1 MSKTFSLL
9 FYLKKAKIDNTG
21 KAPIYCRITVDGQ
34 RSELSIKRNVE
45 PSKWN
50 TEKGYVRGTTEDVRS
65 FNAYIDTVRNKLYDH
80 HRELLDKNILVTA
93 DGLKNVYLGIGEC
106 RKTMLEVF
114 EYHNEKIK
122 SQIGKDYS
130 VATHKKFIYTLN
142 HLTAF
147 IQAQYKRSDLFLHEI
162 NSEFVNEFDY
172 YLRVTKRCNNNT
184 TVKYVKL
191 FKKIISL
198 ALAHGWLDKNP
209 FLNYK
214 QKSKEV
220 EREYLLEHELKAIEE
235 KEFQILR
242 LQQVK
247 DVFVFCCYTGLAYVD
262 VAKLSKDNIVLGIDG
277 NKWIKQ
283 NRTKTETRSSIPI
296 LPAAEA
302 ILARYANDPYCVAN
316 SKLLPISSNQKMN
329 AYLKEI
335 ADLCGI
341 TKNCTMHLARHTF
354 ATSVTLTNGVSLESV
369 SRMLGHKSVRTT
381 QHYAKI
387 IDRRVS
393 DDMQLLKQKFA
404 AKAESKQFMRK
415 SG

>member
-1 MSKTFSLL
+1 MFVALL
-9 FYLKKAKIDNTG
+9 KMCRSINT
-21 KAPIYCRITVDGQ
+21 
-34 RSELSIKRNVE
+34 
-45 PSKWN
+45 
-50 TEKGYVRGTTEDVRS
+50 
-65 FNAYIDTVRNKLYDH
+65 YIDAVRNKLYEH
-80 HRELLDKNILVTA
+80 QREVLDKNTMLTA
-93 DGLKNVYLGIGEC
+93 EGLKNIYLGIGEC
-106 RKTMLEVF
+106 RKSVLEVF

-142 HLTAF
+142 HLTTF
-147 IQAQYKRSDLFLHEI
+147 IKVKYRRSDLYLHEI

-172 YLRVTKRCNNNT
+172 YLRVTKKCNNNT

-191 FKKIISL
+191 FKKIIGL
-198 ALAHGWLDKNP
+198 ALAHGWLEKNP
-209 FLNYK
+209 FLNYS

-220 EREYLLEHELKAIEE
+220 EREFLLEHELQAIED
-235 KEFQILR
+235 KEFSILR

-247 DVFVFCCYTGLAYVD
+247 DVFIFCCYTGLAYVD

-283 NRTKTETRSSIPI
+283 NRTKTDTRSSIPI

-302 ILARYANDPYCVAN
+302 ILDKYANDPYCVAN
-316 SKLLPISSNQKMN
+316 SKILPMSSNQKMN

-354 ATSVTLTNGVSLESV
+354 ATTVTLTNGVSLESV
-369 SRMLGHKSVRTT
+369 SKMLGHRSIKTT

-387 IDRRVS
+387 VDRRLS
-393 DDMQLLKQKFA
+393 DDMLILKNKLKKVAIQKA
-404 AKAESKQFMRK
+404 V
-415 SG
+415 

>member
-9 FYLKKAKIDNTG
+9 FYLKKAKTDNTG

-45 PSKWN
+45 PSRWN
-50 TEKGYVRGTTEDVRS
+50 TEKGYVRGTTEDVR
-65 FNAYIDTVRNKLYDH
+65 NMNVYIDTVRNKLYEH
-80 HRELLDKNILVTA
+80 QREVVDKNIVLTA
-93 DGLKNVYLGIGEC
+93 DGLKNMYLGIDEC
-106 RKTMLEVF
+106 KKTVLEIF

-147 IQAQYKRSDLFLHEI
+147 IQTKFKRSDLFLHEI

-172 YLRVTKRCNNNT
+172 YLRVTKKCNNNT

-191 FKKIISL
+191 FKKIINL

-220 EREYLLEHELKAIEE
+220 DREYLLEHELKAIEE
-235 KEFQILR
+235 KEFQIHR

-262 VAKLSKDNIVLGIDG
+262 VAKLSKENIVLGIDG

-283 NRTKTETRSSIPI
+283 NRTKTDTRSSIPI

-302 ILARYANDPYCVAN
+302 ILERYANDPYCVSN
-316 SKLLPISSNQKMN
+316 SKLLPMSSNQKMN

-335 ADLCGI
+335 ADLSGI

-354 ATSVTLTNGVSLESV
+354 ATTVTLTNGVPLESV
-369 SRMLGHKSVRTT
+369 SKMLGHKSVRTT

-387 IDRRVS
+387 IDRKVS
-393 DDMQLLKQKFA
+393 DDMQLLREKFA
-404 AKAESKQFMRK
+404 TKKAANNLQKVS
-415 SG
+415 